1 MDQLDDELLQLADA
15 GTVRY
20 SDLAKKTGEP
30 LSTVHMRMK
39 KLEREG
45 LIRHYKGEIDWKK
58 AGFPITAYIFI
69 TIDVDLLKK
78 IRKSQDELLEELL
91 GVVYVRDGSLITG
104 DADILIKVIARSSE
118 HLKEL
123 LLGHI
128 DSKAGV
134 VRTRTALA
142 LD

>member
-1 MDQLDDELLQLADA
+1 MDQLDDELLQLADG
-15 GTVRY
+15 GTIRY
-20 SDLAKKTGEP
+20 SDLARKTGEP

-45 LIRHYKGEIDWKK
+45 FIRHYRGDIDWKR
-58 AGFPITAYIFI
+58 AGFPITAYVFI

-78 IRKSQDELLEELL
+78 IRKSQDNLLRELL

-104 DADILIKVIARSSE
+104 DADILVKVMARSSD

-123 LLGHI
+123 LMDHI

-134 VRTRTALA
+134 VRTRTMLV
-142 LD
+142 LG

>member
-1 MDQLDDELLQLADA
+1 MDQLDDELLQLADG
-15 GTVRY
+15 GTIRY
-20 SDLAKKTGEP
+20 SDLARKTGEP

-45 LIRHYKGEIDWKK
+45 FIRHYRGDIDWKR

-78 IRKSQDELLEELL
+78 IRKSQDDLLRELL

-104 DADILIKVIARSSE
+104 DADILVKIIARSSD

-123 LLGHI
+123 LMDHI

-134 VRTRTALA
+134 VRTRTMLV
-142 LD
+142 LG